1 MTPTT
6 GPTVYE
12 ALRGAI
18 AAVGGVDKDGF
29 NTNQSFAF
37 RSIEG
42 TVAAT
47 RQALLDH
54 QISLIPSFS
63 FINSSDWDRGEGKSP
78 LHRSELIGTFRV
90 IGPSGDEFQFDT
102 IGEAV
107 DTEGRASNKAMSA
120 STKNALLRLLQI
132 GSGEDGDAHD
142 AYPSA
147 PAQPRQ
153 QQQARPAAQPN
164 QSSVESKVAQAAART
179 QPAQQQQQQ
188 GGAPISQGQSRNLYR
203 LFKGL
208 ETSDG
213 WDRDRYKAE
222 IELVTGDTGGDDRK
236 LSAAQASDLIKSM
249 KQHAGEEDD
258 SRQGPP
264 PEQSYGYSDEQ
275 F

>member
-90 IGPSGDEFQFDT
+90 IGPSGDEFRGVRAGGAGVKIGPNGGARGSGGPRGEKAQ
-102 IGEAV
+102 IGERK
-107 DTEGRASNKAMSA
+107 E
-120 STKNALLRLLQI
+120 
-132 GSGEDGDAHD
+132 
-142 AYPSA
+142 PPPA
-147 PAQPRQ
+147 PF
-153 QQQARPAAQPN
+153 
-164 QSSVESKVAQAAART
+164 AAR
-179 QPAQQQQQQ
+179 
-188 GGAPISQGQSRNLYR
+188 R
-203 LFKGL
+203 
-208 ETSDG
+208 
-213 WDRDRYKAE
+213 
-222 IELVTGDTGGDDRK
+222 
-236 LSAAQASDLIKSM
+236 
-249 KQHAGEEDD
+249 
-258 SRQGPP
+258 
-264 PEQSYGYSDEQ
+264 
-275 F
+275 